1 MALSGSASLILR
13 IHLRY
18 LSLYVII
25 SGLSEI
31 VLCLPVFHSQTPFS
45 LTIAINVSCRKEIHL
60 FFKLKQDFLQNGRNI
75 LLIQIMNDSSDD
87 TNIKVIQLSKS
98 YLCFTSFSFINNL
111 SGRNDFPHGIFANTC
126 CSSCFCYYC
135 SCPKLWL
142 ISTFTLFLKILC
154 DIQYY
159 LLLLH
164 TNRFSVFLL
173 GTPWKWRNDVSH
185 LPVVAKGKLAGAW
198 ATFYNRRHQLS
209 NKFLCL
215 CCQWRPLLCQTY

>member
-1 MALSGSASLILR
+1 M
-13 IHLRY
+13 
-18 LSLYVII
+18 
-25 SGLSEI
+25 
-31 VLCLPVFHSQTPFS
+31 CLAVRK
-45 LTIAINVSCRKEIHL
+45 INL
-60 FFKLKQDFLQNGRNI
+60 FFKLKQDFLQTGRNI
-75 LLIQIMNDSSDD
+75 LPIQIMNDSSDD

-126 CSSCFCYYC
+126 CSSCFCYYS
-135 SCPKLWL
+135 SCPKLRL

-154 DIQYY
+154 NIQYY

-164 TNRFSVFLL
+164 TDRFSALSL
-173 GTPWKWRNDVSH
+173 GTPWKWWNDVSH
-185 LPVVAKGKLAGAW
+185 LPVDPKGKLARAW
-198 ATFYNRRHQLS
+198 ATFYNPRHQLS

>member
-13 IHLRY
+13 IRLRLK
-18 LSLYVII
+18 LSSV
-25 SGLSEI
+25 S
-31 VLCLPVFHSQTPFS
+31 PVFHSQTPFS
-45 LTIAINVSCRKEIHL
+45 LTIAMCLAVRKIHL
-60 FFKLKQDFLQNGRNI
+60 FFKLKQDFLQTGRNI
-75 LLIQIMNDSSDD
+75 LPIQIMNDLSDD

-126 CSSCFCYYC
+126 CSSCFCYYS

-164 TNRFSVFLL
+164 TNRFSALSL
-173 GTPWKWRNDVSH
+173 GTPWKW
-185 LPVVAKGKLAGAW
+185 
-198 ATFYNRRHQLS
+198 
-209 NKFLCL
+209 
-215 CCQWRPLLCQTY
+215 